1 MSHRIRR
8 FAAVLAVA
16 LAAALLPSAAI
27 AAGGT
32 IVKVNQTD
40 LGGHWSLQTLADGT
54 GSFVTGPSTPPYGTG
69 SFEMTTSTVDGKAT
83 LFTDLWTGRPL
94 SDITGLDYWTYRDAS
109 STSPSYVAP
118 SINIAIW
125 TNADGP
131 GTGFA
136 TAVFEPL
143 YAFGNDAIHD
153 GEWQDWDTFAPS
165 QTGFAGGWW
174 VTRQVGT
181 LCPQACYA
189 DFATIL
195 ANAPDATILA
205 VGLNVGRGPASFV
218 GAVDGLSLTASEGTT
233 TYDFE
238 NLAQTKDGCKNGGWQ
253 DFHNPVYKNQGQCVS
268 FYASA
273 NRQGPK
279 ADPSAAKA
287 ERRAAKATTHHAKAA
302 THPAKAT
309 TRASSTHAATKHGKG
324 KAAKS
329 HGGPK
334 NK

>member
-1 MSHRIRR
+1 MPHRTSR
-8 FAAVLAVA
+8 FAAFVAVA
-16 LAAALLPSAAI
+16 LAAALLPSTVV

-54 GSFVTGPSTPPYGTG
+54 GNFVTGPSTPPYGTG
-69 SFEMTTSTVDGKAT
+69 SFEMTTSTVDGKST
-83 LFTDLWTGRPL
+83 LFTDLWSSRPL

-118 SINIAIW
+118 SINIAIF

-136 TAVFEPL
+136 TLVFEPL
-143 YAFGNDAIHD
+143 YAFGDDAIHD
-153 GEWQDWDTFAPS
+153 GEWQNWDTFAPT

-218 GAVDGLSLTASEGTT
+218 GAVDGLSLTSNDGTT

-238 NLAQTKDGCKNGGWQ
+238 NLDQTKDGCKDGGWQ
-253 DFHNPVYKNQGQCVS
+253 DFHDPVYKNQGQCVS

-279 ADPSAAKA
+279 PKVAAAKA
-287 ERRAAKATTHHAKAA
+287 ERQAAKATSHQAKATTHQAKAI
-302 THPAKAT
+302 THH
-309 TRASSTHAATKHGKG
+309 SSTHATANHGKG
-324 KAAKS
+324 KVPKS
-329 HGGPK
+329 RGGSK
-334 NK
+334 K